1 MTPCGALRASPH
13 HQQRNDSTH
22 LSLII
27 FFHCFFHCFLRFR
40 CGDAF
45 CTDTLLQTDDE
56 QKPLHRAAFMR
67 RYSYTERFARRLTFT
82 RRRLYTQRLS
92 RNEMFTQQFLHTDVL
107 HRDVFAH
114 INKGTQ
120 ALLHTEPFIERNLC
134 TEQLL
139 HKKKITLENFDPE
152 KIVHTDCT
160 KKNTHRNFH
169 TQTFYPEQL
178 LHTFFSAQ
186 KPLRTEVFLHS
197 SFYTD
202 AFTHRC
208 LYTETLLHT
217 KNCAHSTLFY
227 TQPVFTRRCFASP
240 AWSPTFRVPPLKYY
254 YIYILYYAWMPVIP
268 SKIGFEPNPE
278 RKGNVSKISLVTNQH
293 TAICI

>member
-1 MTPCGALRASPH
+1 MGPCAH
-13 HQQRNDSTH
+13 HPIINNVTTARI

-178 LHTFFSAQ
+178 LHTFFF
-186 KPLRTEVFLHS
+186 RTE
-197 SFYTD
+197 
-202 AFTHRC
+202 AFTHRS
-208 LYTETLLHT
+208 LSAQQFLHRR
-217 KNCAHSTLFY
+217 FY
-227 TQPVFTRRCFASP
+227 TQMPLHRNTFTHKKLCTQHVILHTTSFYTEMLCFPCMITYLSCSP
-240 AWSPTFRVPPLKYY
+240 SQVLL
-254 YIYILYYAWMPVIP
+254 YIYIILCMNACNTLKNWV
-268 SKIGFEPNPE
+268 
-278 RKGNVSKISLVTNQH
+278 
-293 TAICI
+293 

>member
-139 HKKKITLENFDPE
+139 HKKNYTGKFWPRKNCPHRLHKKKYTPKLSHADILPRAAFTHIFFPHRSLYAQKSFCTAVFTQTLLHTDAFTQKHFYTQ
-152 KIVHTDCT
+152 KIVHTARYF
-160 KKNTHRNFH
+160 THN
-169 TQTFYPEQL
+169 Q
-178 LHTFFSAQ
+178 
-186 KPLRTEVFLHS
+186 FLHGDALLPLHDHLPFVFPLS
-197 SFYTD
+197 SIIIYI
-202 AFTHRC
+202 
-208 LYTETLLHT
+208 
-217 KNCAHSTLFY
+217 
-227 TQPVFTRRCFASP
+227 
-240 AWSPTFRVPPLKYY
+240 Y
-254 YIYILYYAWMPVIP
+254 YIMHECL
-268 SKIGFEPNPE
+268 
-278 RKGNVSKISLVTNQH
+278 
-293 TAICI
+293 